1 MPSPTF
7 ETAWA
12 QKQAQFKHLLGEMAE
27 LVQAE
32 FGDTVP
38 PELAAQG
45 TLELK
50 AQVNAVDADGNDMT
64 TAAPYR
70 LVLAL
75 LNERRDV
82 QNLIDDE
89 GKQTLVPG
97 PTIVG
102 LIGIEA

>member
-12 QKQAQFKHLLGEMAE
+12 QKQVQFKALLGEMAA
-27 LVQAE
+27 LVLAE
-32 FGDTVP
+32 FGAEVP
-38 PELAAQG
+38 PELASQG

-50 AQVNAVDADGNDMT
+50 AQVNAVDEDGNDMT

-70 LVLAL
+70 LVFAV

-82 QNLIDDE
+82 KNVTDDE
-89 GKQTLVPG
+89 GKQSLVPG